1 MIKIGFVNF
10 DMSIR
15 GGAQQVLHNIVNALC
30 AEEEKKYEIHVI
42 SLIQEKEACAY
53 PLHESIHY
61 QSILSY
67 KGRIRDVI
75 FHAGKALRRYCREQ
89 KLELLFFVGV
99 YAGFCGGLLGK
110 KLRIPKVFCDHGAL
124 MNQWNEAPIRFM
136 RIIGSRYSDK
146 IVVLTQQSE
155 KAYYDKFSCRQGKV
169 ITIYNWIDDLVLQHA
184 QPYDIQSRCLL
195 TAGRFAAEKGMDLL
209 VDTAVRLKEKTS
221 DFVWD
226 VYGDGELFA
235 EIRERIESEGLTEQ
249 VHLKGLTNQ
258 MERCYGGHAMYV
270 LTSYREGL
278 PLVLLEAK
286 ANHLPLISFDIVSG
300 PAEII
305 TDGKDGV
312 LVPPY
317 DTARMAE
324 CIYELLENQEKRICL
339 SEKSDLKVEK
349 FRKEKILS
357 QWMALIEEMI
367 TDEDDLHD

>member
-42 SLIQEKEACAY
+42 SLIHEKGVCAY

-61 QSILSY
+61 QNILPY

-75 FHAGKALRRYCREQ
+75 FHAGKAFRLYCREQ
-89 KLELLFFVGV
+89 ELELLFFVGV

-110 KLRIPKVFCDHGAL
+110 KLRVPKVFCDHGAL

-136 RIIGSRYSDK
+136 RIVGSRYSDK
-146 IVVLTQQSE
+146 IVVLTKQSE
-155 KAYYDKFSCRQGKV
+155 EAYYDKLSFPQGKV
-169 ITIYNWIDDLVLQHA
+169 ITIYNWMDDLVLQYA
-184 QPYDIQSRCLL
+184 EPYDVHSRRLL

-209 VDTAVRLKEKTS
+209 VDTAVRLKEKTT
-221 DFVWD
+221 DFIWD
-226 VYGDGELFA
+226 VYGDGDMFA
-235 EIRERIESEGLTEQ
+235 EISQRIEREGLSEQ

-305 TDGKDGV
+305 ADGEDGV

-317 DTARMAE
+317 DTERMAE
-324 CIYELLENQEKRICL
+324 CIYELLENQEKRTRL
-339 SEKSDLKVEK
+339 SEKSDLNVEK

-357 QWMALIEEMI
+357 QWKALIEEMI
-367 TDEDDLHD
+367 SKT